1 MEVIIYIIV
10 VHLNFALIGLI
21 LFAKKRIF
29 MDCFIRLGLTLLNIW
44 LIEWTPV
51 FLVLLYFYNGKY
63 IFQETRNLFIV
74 FLLNTFCVNFIG
86 ISVFLTIEVPRFL
99 ENYDLLANAIL
110 EILLLVVILIVMKEL
125 DKKFRISNYLYAY
138 KKNRLFSTFLIIC
151 MFMSLLWYHLLFS
164 MDSLDF
170 LLTSFIL
177 VASNSFYGLLMLLIL
192 LNEKKEEYYQIYL
205 ESMKKNEEYYQ
216 KLEEFRHDYKNYV
229 GVMEDLVQNKQ
240 IHNEIEA
247 IVGEEKEFFETQ
259 LNDALHMK
267 LQKIYDPLLQGVFV
281 KFVKRVE
288 ELRIPY
294 KIQVNHII
302 PKLSMNSYDMI
313 RLFTNIIENAFVHY
327 DQTMAKEKKEITI
340 IVEHLWDC
348 FYFEFSNPSKNTG
361 KNLTELFQKG
371 TTSQKSSKGIVLYS
385 VKKIVEENENLALN
399 LKYDKQEQRF
409 YCILTLKKETVH

>member
-1 MEVIIYIIV
+1 M
-10 VHLNFALIGLI
+10 
-21 LFAKKRIF
+21 KKQKVNKK
-29 MDCFIRLGLTLLNIW
+29 L
-44 LIEWTPV
+44 V
-51 FLVLLYFYNGKY
+51 FLVAYF
-63 IFQETRNLFIV
+63 
-74 FLLNTFCVNFIG
+74 
-86 ISVFLTIEVPRFL
+86 
-99 ENYDLLANAIL
+99 A
-110 EILLLVVILIVMKEL
+110 
-125 DKKFRISNYLYAY
+125 
-138 KKNRLFSTFLIIC
+138 LFSLFQLAFSTKSVVADSWPDGQSEADIYGGHIHAKITYVKDGNPNYTAIGDTITVTTVLEKKDDTNLEEEYKQSTLVTVFPDKEQGLELLGEPELVYKHGGVTGNGNLMAPSKEVAYDIITA
-151 MFMSLLWYHLLFS
+151 Y
-164 MDSLDF
+164 
-170 LLTSFIL
+170 
-177 VASNSFYGLLMLLIL
+177 NFYGLLMLLIL

-267 LQKIYDPLLQGVFV
+267 LQKIYDLLLQGVFV
-281 KFVKRVE
+281 KFVKRAE

-371 TTSQKSSKGIVLYS
+371 TTSQKSSKGIGLYS